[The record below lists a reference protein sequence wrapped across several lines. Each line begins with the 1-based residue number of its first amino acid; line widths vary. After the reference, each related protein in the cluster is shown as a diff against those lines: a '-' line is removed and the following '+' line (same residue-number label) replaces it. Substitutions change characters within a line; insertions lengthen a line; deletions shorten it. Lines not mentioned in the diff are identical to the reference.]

1 MSGAPVVA
9 ENAAHPDGE
18 RLAEAVRQISAVR
31 SRGLRR
37 SLLVSTGLL
46 AAVVVVF
53 GVSLSVGDMVMPIGK
68 VVETL
73 FGGGDGGSRFVVL
86 ELRLPRA
93 LLAILVGT
101 GFGLSGAVFQTVLR
115 NPLASP
121 DLIGIS
127 AGASAV
133 AVTAALLFQVS
144 GLALSAGALTGSL
157 VAGTAIYL
165 LAWRQ
170 GVAGQRLVLVG
181 IGVGMGLSSV
191 VWYVMARSDVTDAQ
205 EAFRW
210 LAGSLNG
217 RSWSQV
223 WPLLIALGLLVPLT
237 VLAAHALRPLQLGD
251 DAAAGLGAKVE
262 RGRLAL
268 LLCATALAGVA
279 TAAAGPVG
287 FVAFVAAPIAR
298 RLVPGRGAALPQ
310 AALTGALLVLV
321 ADFAAQHAL
330 PSVQLPVGVVT
341 SIIGAPYLLLLLAR
355 ANRVGSGG

>member
-1 MSGAPVVA
+1 MSRAPAIA
-9 ENAAHPDGE
+9 EDAARADRE
-18 RLAEAVRQISAVR
+18 RLADAVRQVSAVR
-31 SRGLRR
+31 GRSLRR
-37 SLLVSTGLL
+37 SVLVGAALM
-46 AAVVVVF
+46 AAVIVMF
-53 GVSLSVGDMVMPIGK
+53 GVSLSFGDMVMPIGK
-68 VVETL
+68 VVTTL
-73 FGGGDGGSRFVVL
+73 FGGGDGGSQFVVL

-93 LLAILVGT
+93 LLAILVGAA
-101 GFGLSGAVFQTVLR
+101 FGLSGAVFQTVLR

-133 AVTAALLFQVS
+133 AVTAALLFQIS
-144 GLALSAGALTGSL
+144 GLALSASALTGSL
-157 VAGTAIYL
+157 VAGAAIYL

-170 GVAGQRLVLVG
+170 GIAGQRLVLVG
-181 IGVGMGLSSV
+181 IGVGMGLSSI
-191 VWYVMARSDVTDAQ
+191 VWYVMARSESTDAQ

-217 RSWSQV
+217 RSWGQV
-223 WPLLIALGLLVPLT
+223 WPLLIALGVLVPLT
-237 VLAAHALRPLQLGD
+237 ALAAHALRPLQLGD

-262 RGRLAL
+262 GGRLAL
-268 LLCATALAGVA
+268 LGCATALAGVA

-298 RLVPGRGAALPQ
+298 RLVPGRGAALPL

>member
-1 MSGAPVVA
+1 MSRAPAVA
-9 ENAAHPDGE
+9 ENATRADEE
-18 RLAEAVRQISAVR
+18 RLADAVRLISAVR

-37 SLLVSTGLL
+37 SLLVGAGLL
-46 AAVVVVF
+46 AALVVVF
-53 GVSLSVGDMVMPIGK
+53 GVSLGVGDMVMPIGK

-73 FGGGDGGSRFVVL
+73 LGGGDGGSRFVVL

-93 LLAILVGT
+93 LLAILVGAA
-101 GFGLSGAVFQTVLR
+101 FGLSGAVFQTVLR

-144 GLALSAGALTGSL
+144 GLALSASALAGSL
-157 VAGTAIYL
+157 AAGAGIYL

-181 IGVGMGLSSV
+181 IGVGMGLSSI
-191 VWYVMARSDVTDAQ
+191 VWYVMARSEATDAQ

-223 WPLLIALGLLVPLT
+223 WPLLTALGLLLPLT
-237 VLAAHALRPLQLGD
+237 VLAAQALHPLQLGD
-251 DAAAGLGAKVE
+251 DAAAGLGAKAE

-268 LLCATALAGVA
+268 LACATALAGVA

-321 ADFAAQHAL
+321 ADLAAQHAL

-341 SIIGAPYLLLLLAR
+341 SLIGAPYLLLLLAR
-355 ANRVGSGG
+355 ANRVGGGG

>member
-1 MSGAPVVA
+1 MSRPTPVA
-9 ENAAHPDGE
+9 EDAARADKE
-18 RLAEAVRQISAVR
+18 RLADAVRQVSAVR
-31 SRGLRR
+31 GRSLRR
-37 SLLVSTGLL
+37 SVLVGAALL
-46 AAVVVVF
+46 AAVIVMF
-53 GVSLSVGDMVMPIGK
+53 GVSLSFGDMVMPIGK
-68 VVETL
+68 VLATL
-73 FGGGDGGSRFVVL
+73 FGGGDGGSQFVVL

-93 LLAILVGT
+93 LLAILVGA

-144 GLALSAGALTGSL
+144 GVALSASALTGSL
-157 VAGTAIYL
+157 VAGAGIYL

-170 GVAGQRLVLVG
+170 GIAGQRLVLIG
-181 IGVGMGLSSV
+181 IGVGMGLSSI

-217 RSWSQV
+217 RSWGQV
-223 WPLLIALGLLVPLT
+223 WPLLAVLGVLVPLT

-262 RGRLAL
+262 GGRLAL
-268 LLCATALAGVA
+268 LGCATALAGVA

-287 FVAFVAAPIAR
+287 FV
-298 RLVPGRGAALPQ
+298 
-310 AALTGALLVLV
+310 
-321 ADFAAQHAL
+321 
-330 PSVQLPVGVVT
+330 
-341 SIIGAPYLLLLLAR
+341 
-355 ANRVGSGG
+355 

>member
-1 MSGAPVVA
+1 
-9 ENAAHPDGE
+9 
-18 RLAEAVRQISAVR
+18 
-31 SRGLRR
+31 
-37 SLLVSTGLL
+37 
-46 AAVVVVF
+46 
-53 GVSLSVGDMVMPIGK
+53 
-68 VVETL
+68 
-73 FGGGDGGSRFVVL
+73 
-86 ELRLPRA
+86 
-93 LLAILVGT
+93 
-101 GFGLSGAVFQTVLR
+101 
-115 NPLASP
+115 
-121 DLIGIS
+121 
-127 AGASAV
+127 
-133 AVTAALLFQVS
+133 
-144 GLALSAGALTGSL
+144 
-157 VAGTAIYL
+157 
-165 LAWRQ
+165 
-170 GVAGQRLVLVG
+170 
-181 IGVGMGLSSV
+181 MGLSSI
-191 VWYVMARSDVTDAQ
+191 VWYVMARSEVTDAQ

-217 RSWSQV
+217 RSWGQV
-223 WPLLIALGLLVPLT
+223 WPLLIALGVLVPLT

-262 RGRLAL
+262 GGRLAL
-268 LLCATALAGVA
+268 LGCATALAGVA

>member
-1 MSGAPVVA
+1 MTGSLHKTPAP
-9 ENAAHPDGE
+9 AADA
-18 RLAEAVRQISAVR
+18 RLAEAVRQVTAVR
-31 SRGLRR
+31 GRGLRR
-37 SLLVSTGLL
+37 SVLVGAVLLVAS
-46 AAVVVVF
+46 AVMF
-53 GVSLSVGDMVMPIGK
+53 CLSLSFGDMVLPWGK
-68 VVETL
+68 VVATL

-93 LLAILVGT
+93 LLAVLVGAA
-101 GFGLSGAVFQTVLR
+101 FGLSGAVFQTVLR

-127 AGASAV
+127 AGASV
-133 AVTAALLFQVS
+133 AAIGAALLFQVS
-144 GLALSAGALTGSL
+144 GLALSASALVGSL
-157 VAGTAIYL
+157 LAGAAIYL

-181 IGVGMGLSSV
+181 IGVGMGLTSF

-217 RSWSQV
+217 RSWNQA
-223 WPLLIALGLLVPLT
+223 WPMVIALGVLAPLT
-237 VLAAHALRPLQLGD
+237 VLAARALGPLQLGD

-268 LLCATALAGVA
+268 LGCATALAGVA

-287 FVAFVAAPIAR
+287 FVAFIAAPIAR

-330 PSVQLPVGVVT
+330 PSAQLPVGVVT
-341 SIIGAPYLLLLLAR
+341 SLIGAPYLLLLLAR

>member
-1 MSGAPVVA
+1 MTGSRPKETASA
-9 ENAAHPDGE
+9 SDA
-18 RLAEAVRQISAVR
+18 RLADAVRRVSAVR
-31 SRGLRR
+31 GRSLRR
-37 SLLVSTGLL
+37 SVLVGTGLL
-46 AAVVVVF
+46 AAVIVMF
-53 GVSLSVGDMVMPIGK
+53 GVSLSYGDLVTPIDK
-68 VVETL
+68 VVATL
-73 FGGGDGGSRFVVL
+73 FGGGDGGSQFVVL

-101 GFGLSGAVFQTVLR
+101 AFGLSGAVFQTVLR

-144 GLALSAGALTGSL
+144 GLALSASALTGSL
-157 VAGTAIYL
+157 VAGAAIYL

-170 GVAGQRLVLVG
+170 GIAGQRLVLVG
-181 IGVGMGLSSV
+181 IGVGMGLSSI
-191 VWYVMARSDVTDAQ
+191 VWYVMARSEVTDAQ

-217 RSWSQV
+217 RSWNQV

-262 RGRLAL
+262 GGRLAL
-268 LLCATALAGVA
+268 LGCATAL
-279 TAAAGPVG
+279 
-287 FVAFVAAPIAR
+287 
-298 RLVPGRGAALPQ
+298 
-310 AALTGALLVLV
+310 
-321 ADFAAQHAL
+321 
-330 PSVQLPVGVVT
+330 
-341 SIIGAPYLLLLLAR
+341 
-355 ANRVGSGG
+355 

>member
-1 MSGAPVVA
+1 
-9 ENAAHPDGE
+9 
-18 RLAEAVRQISAVR
+18 
-31 SRGLRR
+31 
-37 SLLVSTGLL
+37 
-46 AAVVVVF
+46 
-53 GVSLSVGDMVMPIGK
+53 
-68 VVETL
+68 
-73 FGGGDGGSRFVVL
+73 
-86 ELRLPRA
+86 
-93 LLAILVGT
+93 
-101 GFGLSGAVFQTVLR
+101 
-115 NPLASP
+115 
-121 DLIGIS
+121 
-127 AGASAV
+127 
-133 AVTAALLFQVS
+133 
-144 GLALSAGALTGSL
+144 
-157 VAGTAIYL
+157 
-165 LAWRQ
+165 
-170 GVAGQRLVLVG
+170 
-181 IGVGMGLSSV
+181 MGLSSV
-191 VWYVMARSDVTDAQ
+191 VWYIMARSDVTDAQ

>member
-1 MSGAPVVA
+1 MSAAPIGKEA
-9 ENAAHPDGE
+9 IRTEKD
-18 RLAEAVRQISAVR
+18 RLADAVRQVSAVR
-31 SRGLRR
+31 GRGRRR
-37 SLLVSTGLL
+37 SVTVGAALLVALV
-46 AAVVVVF
+46 AVF
-53 GVSLSVGDMVMPIGK
+53 CVSLSFGDMVMPIGK
-68 VVETL
+68 VIETL
-73 FGGGDGGSRFVVL
+73 LGGGDGGSQFVVL

-93 LLAILVGT
+93 LLAILVGAA
-101 GFGLSGAVFQTVLR
+101 FGLSGGVFQTVLR

-144 GLALSAGALTGSL
+144 GLALSASALAGAIA
-157 VAGTAIYL
+157 AGAAIYL

-217 RSWSQV
+217 RSWGQF
-223 WPLLIALGLLVPLT
+223 WPMLGALALLVPLT
-237 VLAAHALRPLQLGD
+237 ALAAHALRPLQLGD
-251 DAAAGLGAKVE
+251 DAAAGLGTKVE
-262 RGRLAL
+262 TGRLAL
-268 LLCATALAGVA
+268 LGCATALAGVA

-321 ADFAAQHAL
+321 ADFAAQHLL

>member
-9 ENAAHPDGE
+9 ENATHPDGE
-18 RLAEAVRQISAVR
+18 RLADAVRRISAVR

-181 IGVGMGLSSV
+181 IGVAMGLSSV

-279 TAAAGPVG
+279 
-287 FVAFVAAPIAR
+287 
-298 RLVPGRGAALPQ
+298 
-310 AALTGALLVLV
+310 
-321 ADFAAQHAL
+321 
-330 PSVQLPVGVVT
+330 
-341 SIIGAPYLLLLLAR
+341 
-355 ANRVGSGG
+355 

>member
-1 MSGAPVVA
+1 MTGSRLGETASAPA
-9 ENAAHPDGE
+9 PRPA
-18 RLAEAVRQISAVR
+18 LADAVRQVSAVR
-31 SRGLRR
+31 GRSLRR
-37 SLLVSTGLL
+37 SVLVGAGLLV
-46 AAVVVVF
+46 AVVVMF
-53 GVSLSVGDMVMPIGK
+53 GVSLSFGDMVLPIDQ
-68 VVETL
+68 VVATV
-73 FGGGDGGSRFVVL
+73 FGGGDGGSQFVVR

-93 LLAILVGT
+93 LLAVLVGAA
-101 GFGLSGAVFQTVLR
+101 FGLSGALFQTVLR

-133 AVTAALLFQVS
+133 AVSAALLFQVS
-144 GLALSAGALTGSL
+144 GLALSASALIGSVAAGA
-157 VAGTAIYL
+157 AIYL

-170 GVAGQRLVLVG
+170 GIAGQRLVLIG

-191 VWYVMARSDVTDAQ
+191 VWYVMARSEAPDAQ

-223 WPLLIALGLLVPLT
+223 WPLLSALGVLVPLT
-237 VLAAHALRPLQLGD
+237 VLAAHVLRPLQLGD
-251 DAAAGLGAKVE
+251 DAAAGLGARVE
-262 RGRLAL
+262 GGRLAL
-268 LLCATALAGVA
+268 LGCATALAGVA

-321 ADFAAQHAL
+321 ADFAAQHLL
-330 PSVQLPVGVVT
+330 PVQLPVGVVT

-355 ANRVGSGG
+355 ANRVGGGG